1 MRKCCWEIIDNC
13 FDMRGLLKIF
23 IFAIAMLLPCMVV
36 GQDSGL
42 SNIGKISGYVFDS
55 INNEPIPFAAV
66 RLGNI
71 NKTTNFDGYFVFDS
85 IPKGN
90 YTLIASFWDY
100 CDYEIEFNPD
110 TLHNDLTL
118 KLSQCKNEECDY
130 IIVYI
135 DNILGQTS
143 VGLEPNPNYKYI
155 DSLMFPILE
164 MKNKDVAPALDI
176 VISYIEKRSD
186 ISECKYFSLR
196 LEKNADGKLI
206 DISPILY
213 PGENNISKP
222 DGVLRYKEKTFYVFG
237 DFHNVLRIDKERE
250 KEGAIYYEN
259 KIGSLGTL
267 HFYFQQTKRG
277 FEIIRINEYG
287 Y

>member
-1 MRKCCWEIIDNC
+1 MKLFRRILPI
-13 FDMRGLLKIF
+13 LIVY
-23 IFAIAMLLPCMVV
+23 MLLPCMVV
-36 GQDSGL
+36 GQDRV
-42 SNIGKISGYVFDS
+42 GKISGYVFDS

-90 YTLIASFWDY
+90 YTLTASFLGY
-100 CDYEIEFNPD
+100 CDYEIEINPY
-110 TLHNDLTL
+110 TLYNDLTL
-118 KLSQCKNEECDY
+118 KLSQCKDEECRY
-130 IIVYI
+130 IVEYI
-135 DNILGQTS
+135 DML
-143 VGLEPNPNYKYI
+143 LEPIRLERVVPNPNYKNV

-164 MKNKDVAPALDI
+164 MKNKDVEHALEI
-176 VISYIEKRSD
+176 VISHIEKHRD
-186 ISECKYFSLR
+186 IPKCKYFSLR
-196 LEKNADGKLI
+196 LEKKLM
-206 DISPILY
+206 DISPMLY

-222 DGVLRYKEKTFYVFG
+222 DGVLRYKEKSFYVFG

-259 KIGSLGTL
+259 KIGSLGT